1 MTSKEYRTK
10 MSLTLSDVSVM
21 TGFHPSSI
29 CKWENGVENMPQEY
43 VDNFKKAYSVDI
55 EKQVKCHVT
64 RKELKDAKEKYDKEI
79 SALASENYLLKI
91 KLNGALEV
99 LKVVSQHLHKT
110 TEILEKTQ
118 SILTHPDVLKLKE
131 VEVDKK

>member
-10 MSLTLSDVSVM
+10 MSLTLNDVSVM

-55 EKQVKCHVT
+55 EKQSKCTVT
-64 RKELKDAKEKYDKEI
+64 RKDLEDLKNKYDKE
-79 SALASENYLLKI
+79 LVKLESENA
-91 KLNGALEV
+91 KLRCNLR
-99 LKVVSQHLHKT
+99 KT
-110 TEILEKTQ
+110 TAALVRTKFLLQDSIAVLEECQ
-118 SILTHPDVLKLKE
+118 KE
-131 VEVDKK
+131 LSE